1 MLSGVDMTGIT
12 AALGAWGGGIS
23 TLLVPQPPYQVIIC
37 MRYNAQAEKQC
48 GLHLL

>member
-1 MLSGVDMTGIT
+1 MLSGVDMKGIT
-12 AALGAWGGGIS
+12 AALGVWGGIS
-23 TLLVPQPPYQVIIC
+23 ALLLPQPPYQVIIC